1 MIHYVYRITCT
12 SEEDVRFYIG
22 KHSTTNIED
31 GYMGSGRKLKDY
43 VKAKSPILSKEILAI
58 FDIEQDA
65 YNYEAE
71 LVNEE
76 WLNRPDVLNLKLGGN
91 IAFSYSQESRD
102 KMSAARK
109 GRFTGKDNHR
119 YGVSLSPET
128 RAKLSKAITGK
139 PGPNTGKVWSD
150 TSRNKMSE
158 SRKACTGEK
167 ASRKSPVEVNGVE
180 YPTMK
185 LAYEALGLTRS
196 ELYTRLNSN
205 KWPNYVRL

>member
-1 MIHYVYRITCT
+1 MIHCVYKITCT

-22 KHSTTNIED
+22 KHSTSNVED
-31 GYMGSGRKLKDY
+31 DYVGSGVKLKDY
-43 VKAKSPILSKEILAI
+43 IKSKNPKIIKEILAT

-65 YNYEAE
+65 YDYEAE
-71 LVNEE
+71 LVNED
-76 WLNRPDVLNLKLGGN
+76 WLKRPDVLNLKLGGN
-91 IAFSYSQESRD
+91 TAFGYSKESRD
-102 KMSAARK
+102 KMSKSRK
-109 GRFTGKDNHR
+109 GRFTGKDNPR

-139 PGPNTGKVWSD
+139 PGPNIGKVWSD

-158 SRKACTGEK
+158 SRKTCTGEK

-180 YPTMK
+180 YSTMK
-185 LAYEALGLTRS
+185 LAYEAIGLNRS
-196 ELYTRLNSN
+196 AFYTRLNSP